1 MTKWIRQLVSMAHFA
16 LTVRGYRFPIAT
28 MVILA
33 MLTAVVGPLVIIVF
47 VIPLA
52 IVGPNNRSNK

>member
-1 MTKWIRQLVSMAHFA
+1 MAHFA